1 MVVCP
6 RCSCNPCHV
15 TCEVEREAKPTGEVM
30 QALECARRA
39 WERTHHV
46 QSEIPGLTNDPRDGI
61 VVRVK
66 STEGGK

>member
-1 MVVCP
+1 MGLCP
-6 RCSCNPCHV
+6 RCSCNPRHA
-15 TCEVEREAKPTGEVM
+15 TCEAECEAKPTGEVM
-30 QALECARRA
+30 QALARAHRA